1 MGAGN
6 EMNLRYMY
14 ATLLFL
20 VAGGLLPLLFLP
32 RSDWGQLDAPL
43 VMSLAVLVYS
53 AAMLSYPVAAN
64 KERILDMTFWL
75 FAYVFLGL
83 VPLVQLAESRFPWP
97 DTYGDGTLVTAQLMT
112 LAGLLA
118 YHAGTLLGKP
128 SKASP
133 PAPGNPAADF
143 AKPGGTR
150 RFLVVSGLAIL
161 ISGALLVQSGGIHSL
176 FLPRNALQ
184 NVYETKSQGLIA
196 DQLIKV
202 PVFVCLIFGLTLWK
216 RRLFRSAL
224 PKLTTLLLLA
234 LCLVVSNPISNAR
247 YWFGSVMLTLC
258 LLFVPWR
265 RIGRFGWTAGY
276 LLLFIVVFP
285 YTDLFR
291 NNLDGDIQ
299 TAGISDIFVQK
310 GDYDAFQMSL
320 NAVEYVGANGTT
332 HGKQLLGALLFWVPR
347 SLWEAK
353 PLSSGQ
359 LLGEASGYFY
369 TNLSCPL
376 WAEGYLNGGLSGVVL
391 LFAVYGFV
399 SRRLQSKYEESR
411 RLSTMSIYRI
421 IVPFL
426 SAYQVFLLRG
436 DLMNALAYM
445 SSFLLFAYLFARRSG
460 GGSLRKSLRGSRS
473 RSPGRTFAADR
484 AGSAAF
490 SRYTL
495 SDITKR

>member
-1 MGAGN
+1 MGTGN
-6 EMNLRYMY
+6 QVNIRYMY

-20 VAGGLLPLLFLP
+20 VSGGLLPLLFLP
-32 RSDWGQLDAPL
+32 WNGWGQLDGPVAI
-43 VMSLAVLVYS
+43 SLAVLVYS

-83 VPLVQLAESRFPWP
+83 VPLVQLAERSFPWP
-97 DTYGDGTLVTAQLMT
+97 DVYSDRTLVTAQLMT

-133 PAPGNPAADF
+133 PSSGSLNDDF
-143 AKPGGTR
+143 AKPGGAR
-150 RFLVVSGLAIL
+150 QFLIVSGIAIL
-161 ISGALLVQSGGIHSL
+161 VSGALLVQSGSISSL
-176 FLPRNALQ
+176 FLPRNALES
-184 NVYETKSQGLIA
+184 VYETKSQNLIA
-196 DQLIKV
+196 DQLVKV
-202 PVFVCLIFGLTLWK
+202 PIFVCLIVGLTMWK
-216 RRLFRSAL
+216 RRAFRSVL
-224 PKLTTLLLLA
+224 PKLTTLLLLV
-234 LCLVVSNPISNAR
+234 LCLIVSNPISNAR

-258 LLFVPWR
+258 LLFVPWK

-276 LLLFIVVFP
+276 LLLFIVIFP

-291 NNLDGDIQ
+291 NNLEGDIQ

-310 GDYDAFQMSL
+310 GDYDAFQMML
-320 NAVEYVGANGTT
+320 NAVDYVEMNGTT
-332 HGKQLLGALLFWVPR
+332 HGKQMLGSLLFWVPR

-359 LLGEASGYFY
+359 LLGESSGYFY

-376 WAEGYLNGGLSGVVL
+376 WAEGYINGGFVGVVL
-391 LFAVYGFV
+391 LFGLYGFV

-411 RLSTMSIYRI
+411 RLSAMSIYRI
-421 IVPFL
+421 VVPFL

-445 SSFLLFAYLFARRSG
+445 SSFLLFAYLFTRWS
-460 GGSLRKSLRGSRS
+460 GSRS
-473 RSPGRTFAADR
+473 RSQSHNLPADR
-484 AGSAAF
+484 ADSAVF
-490 SRYTL
+490 SRYTR
-495 SDITKR
+495 SNIASR